1 MYSILP
7 RCACVSLV
15 HLWVFDDFDDFT
27 TLRFDYCTCS
37 HCDRFERRLIA
48 SSKKKRHFP
57 SCVQTVH
64 TVHTT
69 SYALLAAHYS
79 YINITVLKAKD
90 PSLLFFQS
98 SRAVVQS
105 PSPVSLP
112 AHSPTR
118 PSAASHPQSLTR
130 SPSQSA
136 QNLDPLFVSI
146 GNGKDLGHKPPTLT
160 TLTSLSHLESRK
172 GTGNIKLLSHSQH
185 QQPVTGTYRY
195 RRAIHSPKYCST
207 PLSLSAAAK
216 RLTLHAIKKY
226 NIHRYLHFTTKHN
239 PRAIPRDIFQ
249 TSNAKRGDHQLTRLV
264 SVEKRKKKILT
275 LERRRYR

>member
-7 RCACVSLV
+7 RRAFVSLV
-15 HLWVFDDFDDFT
+15 HFWDFDDFDDFT
-27 TLRFDYCTCS
+27 TLRFYYCICS
-37 HCDRFERRLIA
+37 HCDRFESHLAA
-48 SSKKKRHFP
+48 SSKKKRHCP
-57 SCVQTVH
+57 SCGQTVH

-69 SYALLAAHYS
+69 SYTLLATCY
-79 YINITVLKAKD
+79 
-90 PSLLFFQS
+90 SLLVHKHNGAKGRGPQS
-98 SRAVVQS
+98 SILPVQSSSRPVAQS

-118 PSAASHPQSLTR
+118 PSAPSHPRTLTPSHPQSLTR
-130 SPSQSA
+130 SHSHQSV

-160 TLTSLSHLESRK
+160 TLTFLSHLESRK

-195 RRAIHSPKYCST
+195 RLAIHSPKYCST

-216 RLTLHAIKKY
+216 RLTLHTIKK
-226 NIHRYLHFTTKHN
+226 IQHPPLSSFHH
-239 PRAIPRDIFQ
+239 
-249 TSNAKRGDHQLTRLV
+249 
-264 SVEKRKKKILT
+264 
-275 LERRRYR
+275 